1 MAKIEHSVHKQIL
14 QNITRHT
21 GSEIFQHMVIN
32 YKSKLENMGD
42 VTLTLARLKS
52 VISAVT
58 KITSTDE
65 KKDYTSSP
73 DTLKDYLGFMSIVEN
88 TEQGIALAEV
98 LFSTLGHKQNPHSN
112 PAIINTA
119 FDPVPE
125 KGYSIEDGYKNCRI
139 HIIDNGIP
147 IEIQVKTKNQF
158 VAHEAT
164 HDPIYKAPELKRET
178 PEETKA
184 LRRFVSDK
192 MYPYFDALA
201 YYQLNKENM
210 TNDEKAAVVADI
222 RSIYIRNHEV
232 FEQYPEVF
240 NNACQTFAS
249 YCFIYKHHQELFAD
263 ATFRDSVL
271 QTKLIEGDIGRVF
284 RYLNKK
290 ITMSHPNY
298 RKHDAFNATISAIVD
313 MPYEQFEQLNQ
324 ETAGSFR
331 QGVVVLSGIMDVLR
345 EKDIVAIEHLLR
357 NHKEVYVGVL
367 SDDFA
372 ETVSDHPPIFPES
385 FRLHRAES
393 LKGVSGAFIIDTS
406 GKVEVPKN
414 VKNPLAEPI
423 IDIDGFTLLTPQP
436 TKYDVAYVPGVY
448 DMFHDGH
455 MKYIE
460 SVSAREKLI
469 GVKSDEYSIQ
479 RKGKSPFS
487 PLKDRLPTVAA
498 FREVTQAYATD
509 DDILPPP
516 EVLQRMKE
524 VNDLGGTCAIY
535 VGSDWINHPE
545 KKGEQSLA
553 ELEFIK
559 ENYPFIQFDTV
570 PRSQK
575 DEQTV
580 STTAYK
586 TRAKDV
592 DVSTT
597 INHSNVFF
605 MGEQN

>member
-14 QNITRHT
+14 QNITKHT
-21 GSEIFQHMVIN
+21 GSEIFQHMVVN

-73 DTLKDYLGFMSIVEN
+73 DTLKDYLGFMSIVDN

-98 LFSTLGHKQNPHSN
+98 LFATLGHKQNPHSN

-125 KGYSIEDGYKNCRI
+125 KGYNTEDGYKNCRI

-158 VAHEAT
+158 VSHEAT
-164 HDPIYKAPELKRET
+164 HDPIYKAPELIRET
-178 PEETKA
+178 PEKTKA

-201 YYQLNKENM
+201 YYQLNKENLSQ
-210 TNDEKAAVVADI
+210 EERAAIVADI
-222 RSIYIRNHEV
+222 RAIYVRNHEV

-271 QTKLIEGDIGRVF
+271 QTKLIEGDLGRVF
-284 RYLNKK
+284 RFLNKQ
-290 ITMSHPNY
+290 ITKQNPSF

-313 MPYEQFEQLNQ
+313 MPYERFEQLN
-324 ETAGSFR
+324 ELTSGNFR
-331 QGVVVLSGIMDVLR
+331 QGIVVLSGIMDVLR

-372 ETVSDHPPIFPES
+372 EAVSDHPPIFPES
-385 FRLHRAES
+385 FRIHRAES
-393 LKGVSGAFIIDTS
+393 LKGVSGAFVIDTT
-406 GKVEVPKN
+406 GKVEVPKIIR
-414 VKNPLAEPI
+414 NPLAEPI
-423 IDIDGFTLLTPQP
+423 IDIDGFTRLEPQP
-436 TKYDVAYVPGVY
+436 TKYDIAYIPGVF

-460 SVSAREKLI
+460 SVSAREKI
-469 GVKSDEYSIQ
+469 VGVKSDNYSIQ

-498 FREVTQAYATD
+498 FREVTAAYETD

-516 EVLQRMKE
+516 EVLDRMRE
-524 VNDLGGTCAIY
+524 FHEQGGTCAIY

-545 KKGEQSLA
+545 RKGEKSLA
-553 ELEFIK
+553 ELKYIR
-559 ENYPFIQFDTV
+559 ENCPFIQLDTI
-570 PRSQK
+570 PRSAK

-586 TRAKDV
+586 AKAKDV
-592 DVSTT
+592 DVSST

-605 MGEQN
+605 VGEQN

>member
-1 MAKIEHSVHKQIL
+1 MTKIEHSVHKQIL

-21 GSEIFQHMVIN
+21 GSEIFQHMVVN
-32 YKSKLENMGD
+32 YKSKIENMGD

-58 KITSTDE
+58 KITSGE
-65 KKDYTSSP
+65 KDYESSTN
-73 DTLKDYLGFMSIVEN
+73 TLKDYLGFMSIVEN
-88 TEQGIALAEV
+88 TEQGMALAEV
-98 LFSTLGHKQNPHSN
+98 LFSTLSQKQNPHSD
-112 PAIINTA
+112 PAIINTSFA
-119 FDPVPE
+119 PVPE
-125 KGYSIEDGYKNCRI
+125 KGYSTEDGYKNCRI

-147 IEIQVKTKNQF
+147 IEIQIKTKNQF

-178 PEETKA
+178 SEETKA

-201 YYQLNKENM
+201 YYQLNKENL
-210 TNDEKAAVVADI
+210 TQEEKASVVADI
-222 RSIYIRNHEV
+222 RAIYVRNHEV
-232 FEQYPEVF
+232 FEQYPEIF

-249 YCFIYKHHQELFAD
+249 YCFIYKHHKELFAD

-284 RYLNKK
+284 RYLNKE
-290 ITMSHPNY
+290 ITTRYPSF
-298 RKHDAFNATISAIVD
+298 RKHDAFNATISALVD
-313 MPYEQFEQLNQ
+313 MPYEQFEKLNQ
-324 ETAGSFR
+324 QTAGSFR

-345 EKDIVAIEHLLR
+345 EKDIVAIQHLLR

-372 ETVSDHPPIFPES
+372 EAVSDHPPIFPQS
-385 FRLHRAES
+385 FRLHRAEC
-393 LKGVSGAFIIDTS
+393 LKGVSGAFVIDTS
-406 GKVEVPKN
+406 GNVEIPKN
-414 VKNPLAEPI
+414 VRNPLAEPI
-423 IDIDGFTLLTPQP
+423 IDIDGFTALVPQP
-436 TKYDVAYVPGVY
+436 AKYDIAYVPGVY
-448 DMFHDGH
+448 DMFHNGH

-460 SVSAREKLI
+460 SVSAKEKI
-469 GVKSDEYSIQ
+469 VGVKTDEYSIQ

-487 PLKDRLPTVAA
+487 PLKDRLQTVAA
-498 FREVTQAYATD
+498 FREVSEAYETD

-516 EVLQRMKE
+516 EVLQRMIE

-545 KKGEQSLA
+545 RKGEKSLA

-559 ENYPFIQFDTV
+559 ENYPFIQLDTV
-570 PRSQK
+570 PRTQK

-586 TRAKDV
+586 AKAKDI
-592 DVSTT
+592 DVSST

>member
-14 QNITRHT
+14 QNITKHT
-21 GSEIFQHMVIN
+21 GSEIFQHKVVN
-32 YKSKLENMGD
+32 YKSLLENMGD

-58 KITSTDE
+58 KITSGE
-65 KKDYTSSP
+65 KDYKSSP

-88 TEQGIALAEV
+88 NAQAIALAERV
-98 LFSTLGHKQNPHSN
+98 FARFSPMVNKLSDP
-112 PAIINTA
+112 PIINTS
-119 FDPVPE
+119 FDPLPNKE
-125 KGYSIEDGYKNCRI
+125 YSTEDGYKNCRI
-139 HIIDNGIP
+139 HIVDGGIP
-147 IEIQVKTKNQF
+147 IEIQIKTKNQF
-158 VAHEAT
+158 VAHQAT
-164 HDPIYKAPELKRET
+164 HDPIYKAPELKRDT

-184 LRRFVSDK
+184 LRRLVSDK

-201 YYQLNKENM
+201 FYQLNKERLS
-210 TNDEKAAVVADI
+210 DAEKAAVVADI
-222 RSIYIRNHEV
+222 KTIYARNYDV

-263 ATFRDSVL
+263 STFRDSVL

-284 RYLNKK
+284 RFLNKK
-290 ITMSHPNY
+290 ITTLNPRF
-298 RKHDAFNATISAIVD
+298 RKIDSFNATISAIVD
-313 MPYEQFEQLNQ
+313 MPYEQFEQLN
-324 ETAGSFR
+324 ELTAGNFR

-345 EKDIVAIEHLLR
+345 EKDIVAVEHLLR

-367 SDDFA
+367 SDEFA
-372 ETVSDHPPIFPES
+372 EIVSDHPPIFPQS
-385 FRLHRAES
+385 FRVHRAES
-393 LKGVSGAFIIDTS
+393 LKGVSGAFVVDST
-406 GKVEVPKN
+406 GVVEVPKH
-414 VKNPLAEPI
+414 VRNPIAEPI
-423 IDIDGFTLLTPQP
+423 IDIDGITPLEPQQ
-436 TKYDVAYVPGVY
+436 TKYDIAWIPGVY
-448 DMFHDGH
+448 YMFHDGH

-460 SVSAREKLI
+460 AVSAKEKI
-469 GVKSDEYSIQ
+469 VGVKSDEYSIT

-498 FREVTQAYATD
+498 FREVTAAYETD
-509 DDILPPP
+509 NDILPPP
-516 EVLQRMKE
+516 EVLERMRE
-524 VNDLGGTCAIY
+524 VHEQGGTCAIY

-545 KKGEQSLA
+545 RKGEQSRA
-553 ELEFIK
+553 ELTEIQT
-559 ENYPFIQFDTV
+559 NYPFIQLDTV
-570 PRSQK
+570 PRSPQ
-575 DEQTV
+575 DEKTV